1 MKGLEPIADVSVGDW
16 IDEALSGL
24 LGTVASVV
32 PGRFEAY
39 ARVLHPVEFDDSR
52 PSLTWAEV
60 CRITGRRRAC
70 PHAVGRYHPPQSWC
84 GSVHQGLG

>member
-16 IDEALSGL
+16 IVEALSGL

-39 ARVLHPVEFDDSR
+39 AGALHPVDS
-52 PSLTWAEV
+52 TTAD
-60 CRITGRRRAC
+60 RR
-70 PHAVGRYHPPQSWC
+70 
-84 GSVHQGLG
+84 